1 MKMGLAGLG
10 RIGKIH
16 LQNLQNNSAVTE
28 ISVCVPSENSREYA
42 RKRGIKRLYANFDQ
56 MLEQEELDAVC
67 ISSPSDTHLEFAHK
81 AVDKGLQVFCEKPL
95 DFSVKAMEDLQQ
107 KVKEKGIRFMVGFNK
122 RFDPEFM
129 KAKNLLKEGKIGS
142 LQLVSIKSVDPAPP
156 PVSYI
161 TTSGGLYMD
170 MVIHDFDMARFMVEA
185 EVESVYASGNA
196 LADPAIASAGDI
208 SVSQCILNFQNGVVV
223 SILNSRKSGYGYDQ
237 RLEMWGSKGLLGV
250 QNPPRNHIELWLGE
264 EKTIAGSMDFFLERF
279 RKAYEIELNAFILSL
294 VEESS
299 IPVSIHDAIQATA
312 IALAAQKSMEED
324 RKVTLEEIYSS
335 F

>member
-1 MKMGLAGLG
+1 
-10 RIGKIH
+10 
-16 LQNLQNNSAVTE
+16 
-28 ISVCVPSENSREYA
+28 
-42 RKRGIKRLYANFDQ
+42 
-56 MLEQEELDAVC
+56 
-67 ISSPSDTHLEFAHK
+67 
-81 AVDKGLQVFCEKPL
+81 
-95 DFSVKAMEDLQQ
+95 
-107 KVKEKGIRFMVGFNK
+107 
-122 RFDPEFM
+122 
-129 KAKNLLKEGKIGS
+129 
-142 LQLVSIKSVDPAPP
+142 
-156 PVSYI
+156 
-161 TTSGGLYMD
+161 MD
-170 MVIHDFDMARFMVEA
+170 MVIHDLDMARVMVEE

-196 LADPAIASAGDI
+196 LADQAIASAGDI